1 MVFFIARRA
10 VVWFFIMAGGILGG
24 NDRMEFLIDGSPP
37 WLYGVGWLGYHIQWG
52 KNNKNT
58 SVLQGTEVRWIYLG
72 RVAEII

>member
-1 MVFFIARRA
+1 MVFFARKGGLP
-10 VVWFFIMAGGILGG
+10 VFLMAGGILVWNAWKG
-24 NDRMEFLIDGSPP
+24 FLIDGSPP